1 MLNFY
6 YKTRGEERSLQN
18 IPSQYPSL
26 EEKPKLY
33 FACHSNDF
41 EACFTELSKDL
52 LEKWDVVIWF
62 DHSADTE
69 KSKWELQTL
78 QDFLQDVQIL
88 VLAVTPAL
96 LETTCQAWQIEYTFA
111 KEHHIPILPIVPS
124 FVGVAQGLASRFS
137 TLTDKLHLLNKNISK
152 ELMSSAIPYEQKL
165 LDFLS
170 HTLLSQNQI
179 ETIRQEFTARCFL
192 SYRKVD
198 RDFAKAL
205 MSYIHQFPQFQDVA
219 IWFDEYLYAGENYNE
234 QIQRNLT
241 TADVVLLLVTPNIY
255 APNAKGEDNFV
266 VTHEYKDAMRSS
278 RRIFPVLVT
287 PAEELD
293 FSILQEK
300 FPALPPCID
309 VRETSFQQQLA
320 HALFSVLPSH
330 PEPSTP
336 EHLYQIGLAYLYG
349 VDVEKD
355 HERAVKLIL
364 QAADA
369 GLSVSVKDLIY
380 MYRTG
385 KGVARNMAEAIRLQE
400 VLAKHYQQSYYQQVK
415 QVQVLPEKLQEY
427 YPYSDFYQWTI
438 TLWLLGNDQL
448 ELGDYQGALKSYHQM
463 LENCQMFLQMG
474 VFHRQLI
481 EQFAFL
487 PVALDNLGDVSLRNN
502 EPKQAMC
509 YYEEALNYNLLCCKS
524 NESTTNL
531 EHLSI
536 SYNRMGDACQNLGY
550 LEKAVDYYQKE
561 RQIVK
566 KLCKTE
572 PSLRFY
578 RILAQGYL
586 RMGGLLM
593 EQKDEEEAEKELLE
607 GIRQIESVYHQT
619 QSTDDLQILSV
630 GFQSLGFLYLHTHR
644 FKESEEWLLHAYQ
657 ARKKLL
663 EENYDFQNKMFL
675 IETCHTLA
683 SLYLTIQKLKIAGN
697 YETTVIEL
705 AEELMVKDMANQ
717 YRLTYL
723 EDYKQMTNLFL
734 EQQQPLLAVDALL
747 ALIYYEQQL
756 IERGYENY
764 HQQHAKS
771 YALLEDLR
779 IQIEQLAEQFGKKG
793 TSYYNQQH
801 FSEAISQISYAI
813 ICLEKLCQIKNSDA
827 YLVRLAQHHTML
839 GDMRAQDAEA
849 EQDYRTALSIVETL
863 VKRDPSHAVLLMITS
878 KATADICIQQDHLQD
893 ADEVLQKAIEKL
905 QELYQQTQNTFY
917 ENLKFELINIKIP
930 IQMKLWGLTLG

>member
-1 MLNFY
+1 MLDFY

-33 FACHSNDF
+33 FACHSKDF
-41 EACFTELSKDL
+41 DSCFAELSKDL
-52 LEKWDVVIWF
+52 LEQWDVAIWF

-78 QDFLQDVQIL
+78 QDFLRNVQIL

-124 FVGVAQGLASRFS
+124 FVGEAKGLAGRFS
-137 TLTDKLHLLNKNISK
+137 ALTDKLHLLNKNISK
-152 ELMSSAIPYEQKL
+152 DSMSSVIPYEQKL

-170 HTLLSQNQI
+170 HTLLSQHQI
-179 ETIRQEFTARCFL
+179 EAIRQEFTARCFL

-205 MSYIHQFPQFQDVA
+205 MSYIHQYPQFQDVS

-234 QIQRNLT
+234 QIQKNLT
-241 TADVVLLLVTPNIY
+241 SADVVLLLVTPNIY
-255 APNAKGEDNFV
+255 APNAEGKDNFV

-278 RRIFPVLVT
+278 RQILPILVT

-293 FSILQEK
+293 FSRLQEK
-300 FPALPPCID
+300 FPDLPPCID
-309 VRETSFQQQLA
+309 VRGASFKQQFA
-320 HALFSVLPSH
+320 HALSSALSSH
-330 PEPSTP
+330 QEPSTP
-336 EHLYQIGLAYLYG
+336 EHLYQMGLAYLYG

-369 GLSVSVKDLIY
+369 GLSVSVKELIH

-385 KGVARNMAEAIRLQE
+385 KGVPRNMAEAIRLQE
-400 VLAKHYQQSYYQQVK
+400 VLANHYQQSYYQQAE
-415 QVQVLPEKLQEY
+415 QARLLPAELQEY
-427 YPYSDFYQWTI
+427 YPHSDLYSWTI
-438 TLWLLGNDQL
+438 TLWFLGNDQM

-463 LENCQMFLQMG
+463 LENCQMFVQMG
-474 VFHRQLI
+474 GLHRQLI

-487 PVALDNLGDVSLRNN
+487 PAALDSLGDVSLRNN
-502 EPKQAMC
+502 EPEQAMR
-509 YYEEALNYNLLCCKS
+509 YYEEALNYNLLCCEA

-531 EHLSI
+531 ENLSI
-536 SYNRMGDACQNLGY
+536 SYNRMGDACHNLGH

-561 RQIVK
+561 RQIIK
-566 KLCKTE
+566 KLCKAE
-572 PSLRFY
+572 PSLKFY
-578 RILAQGYL
+578 RILSQGYL
-586 RMGGLLM
+586 RMGGFLM
-593 EQKDEEEAEKELLE
+593 EHKNNEEAEKELLE
-607 GIRQIESVYHQT
+607 GIRQIEPVYHQT
-619 QSTDDLQILSV
+619 QAASDLQILSI
-630 GFQSLGFLYLHTHR
+630 GLQSLGLLYFHIHR
-644 FKESEEWLLHAYQ
+644 FKEAEERLLHAYQ

-675 IETCHTLA
+675 METCQTLV
-683 SLYLTIQKLKIAGN
+683 SLYLTIQEPKISGN

-705 AEELMVKDMANQ
+705 AEELMGEDMANQ

-723 EDYKQMTNLFL
+723 TDYERMTDIYI
-734 EQQQPLLAVDALL
+734 QKQQPLLAVDALF
-747 ALIYYEQQL
+747 AVIYYEKQL
-756 IERGYENY
+756 IEHGHENY
-764 HQQHAKS
+764 RQKHAES
-771 YALLEDLR
+771 YALLDNLR
-779 IQIEQLAEQFGKKG
+779 MQIEQLAEQFGTKG
-793 TSYYNQQH
+793 TYYYNQQH
-801 FSEAISQISYAI
+801 FSEAILQISYAI
-813 ICLEKLCQIKNSDA
+813 ICLEKLYQIEDSNT

-839 GDMRAQDAEA
+839 GDMRAQDSEA
-849 EQDYRTALSIVETL
+849 EQDYRKALSIVEAL
-863 VKRDPSHAVLLMITS
+863 IKRDPSHAVLLMITS
-878 KATADICIQQDHLQD
+878 KAIADICMQQDHLQE

-905 QELYQQTQNTFY
+905 QELYQQTQDTFY
-917 ENLKFELINIKIP
+917 ENLKFELANVRIP
-930 IQMKLWGLTLG
+930 IQMKLFGLT